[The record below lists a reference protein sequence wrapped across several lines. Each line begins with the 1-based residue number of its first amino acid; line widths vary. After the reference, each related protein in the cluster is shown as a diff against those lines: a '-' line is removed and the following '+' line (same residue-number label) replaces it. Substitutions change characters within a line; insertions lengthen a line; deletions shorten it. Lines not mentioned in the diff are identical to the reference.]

1 MRFAIVGN
9 QNCGKTTIFNE
20 ITNLNQHVGNFPGV
34 TVENVSGKVNG
45 VKNCEII
52 DLPGLY
58 SLNSISKDENVTKD
72 FLMNSRP
79 ELILNVVDSTN
90 LSRNLFLTMQLKKTN
105 IPIIVVL
112 NMLDKYEKD
121 NGKFD
126 IKEFSQRLGLP
137 VVAITNANQNE
148 INNLINTSLMYAS
161 SNYRINMNFET
172 DEYETILF
180 YKKIEQICNLLVNKN
195 SRQKECSS
203 IIDKILTNKILGIP
217 IFLLVMFS
225 IFNITFN
232 FLGPIFSDFINRGIE
247 VCFNIIEYKLTLFDV
262 NPVIHTFLIEGV
274 FTGITSVLSFL
285 PIIVILYFFLSFLED
300 SGYLTRIAFIM
311 DGPLSRIGL
320 SGRSIVPF
328 LLGFGCSVPA
338 ILSIRTIQSERERN
352 LALTMVPFI
361 SCSAKI
367 PIYTI
372 LVSIFFRNY
381 EAIAMII
388 IYSFGVFIGIGVL
401 IYVQKK
407 SQIYKKEDFMLE
419 LPVYRVPSLKNTI
432 RLMWNKTKDFINKAF
447 TVLFF
452 SSIIIWF
459 FKSFDLRLNYVQADK
474 SILCLFA
481 KRFAYLFKP
490 IGLDDWRMVVSL
502 IMGVTAKETILSTL
516 SVFSQMNI
524 LAFVSQIFTTYSAV
538 SFMVFVIFY
547 TPCIASISIIKKE
560 FGIKSA
566 INVII
571 IQNLIA
577 YIISFIVFNF
587 LKILI

>member
-34 TVENVSGKVNG
+34 TVENISGKVNG
-45 VKNCEII
+45 VKNCEVV

-58 SLNSISKDENVTKD
+58 SLNSISKDESVTRD
-72 FLMNSRP
+72 FLINCRP
-79 ELILNVVDSTN
+79 ELVINVVDSTN
-90 LSRNLFLTMQLKKTN
+90 LVRNLFLTMQLKKLN
-105 IPIIVVL
+105 IPMIVVL

-126 IKEFSQRLGLP
+126 IKEFSKRLSLP
-137 VVAITNANQNE
+137 VVAITNASHHE
-148 INNLINTSLMYAS
+148 IENLINTSLMYAS
-161 SNYRINMNFET
+161 SNYKINMNFESN
-172 DEYETILF
+172 ENEALLF
-180 YKKIEQICNLLVNKN
+180 YRNIDEICRSLVNN
-195 SRQKECSS
+195 NNRQKD
-203 IIDKILTNKILGIP
+203 ITYVIDKFLINKIVGIP
-217 IFLLVMFS
+217 FFLLVMFL

-232 FLGPIFSDFINRGIE
+232 FFGPIFSKLINRGIE
-247 VCFNIIEYKLTLFDV
+247 VI
-262 NPVIHTFLIEGV
+262 
-274 FTGITSVLSFL
+274 SFL
-285 PIIVILYFFLSFLED
+285 PIIVILYFFISFLED
-300 SGYLTRIAFIM
+300 SGYLTRVAFIM
-311 DGPLSRIGL
+311 DEPLRRIGL

-338 ILSIRTIQSERERN
+338 ILSIRTIQSEREKN

-367 PIYTI
+367 PIYTVI
-372 LVSIFFRNY
+372 VSIFFRNY
-381 EAIAMII
+381 EAIAMLI
-388 IYSFGVFIGIGVL
+388 IYSLGIVLGIGVM

-407 SQIYKKEDFMLE
+407 SKIYKKEDFMME
-419 LPVYRVPSLKNTI
+419 LPVYRIPSLKNTI
-432 RLMWNKTKDFINKAF
+432 KLMWNKTKDFINKAF
-447 TVLFF
+447 TILFF

-474 SILCLFA
+474 SILFIFS
-481 KRFAYLFKP
+481 KKIAYLFKP
-490 IGLDDWRMVVSL
+490 IGLDDWRIVISL
-502 IMGVTAKETILSTL
+502 IMGITSKETILSTL

-524 LAFVSQIFTTYSAV
+524 LAFVSQIFTIYSAI
-538 SFMVFVIFY
+538 SFIVFVVLY
-547 TPCIASISIIKKE
+547 TPCIASISVIKKE